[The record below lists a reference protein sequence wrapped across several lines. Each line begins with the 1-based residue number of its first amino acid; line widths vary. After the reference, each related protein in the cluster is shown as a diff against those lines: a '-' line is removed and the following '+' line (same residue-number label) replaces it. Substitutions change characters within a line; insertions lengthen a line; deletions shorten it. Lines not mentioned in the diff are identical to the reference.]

1 MEQIIKGKGYLYYH
15 CRHCHCDFHEDL
27 IENNI
32 EELFEDIIEHS
43 SRKGLR
49 KIHNCDEL
57 HVGVADLVG
66 YIKLTAEEEKKLE
79 RQDKALS
86 VMMEALD

>member
-1 MEQIIKGKGYLYYH
+1 
-15 CRHCHCDFHEDL
+15 
-27 IENNI
+27 
-32 EELFEDIIEHS
+32 
-43 SRKGLR
+43 
-49 KIHNCDEL
+49 
-57 HVGVADLVG
+57 VGVADLVG